1 MVGKLRARD
10 GSGVSGRLRA
20 VGKGDGCGGDSSG
33 KGGSMGVGDVSRT
46 EGGGIVCRGGG
57 VVCKG
62 GGVEAGLAAG
72 SRERGRGGATWM
84 HVNEAGGDSSED
96 KRENAAEHPEGE
108 GQRL

>member
-1 MVGKLRARD
+1 MVGKLRARG
-10 GSGVSGRLRA
+10 GSGVGGRLRA
-20 VGKGDGCGGDSSG
+20 VGKGDSCGGDLSG

-46 EGGGIVCRGGG
+46 EGGGVVCRGGG
-57 VVCKG
+57 I
-62 GGVEAGLAAG
+62 EAGLAAG
-72 SRERGRGGATWM
+72 SGERGQGGATWM